1 MKHDVIVPSA
11 GESVTEVYIGEWRKK
26 TGDLVKKDDILVELE
41 TQKATFELRAERS
54 GRIEVLKAE
63 RDEVVKPGD
72 VIAVIDDSAASDAD
86 RKAAATSAG
95 EKSTSSEPKSEPLLS
110 PAARKMAAEKH
121 VSPEIVK
128 GTGKDGRITKEDVAR
143 TSSTPTASSPSAVS
157 APSSSQVA
165 APIKYHLDVERGE
178 RREPATRI
186 RRQIAQNLVAAQ
198 HTAAILTTFNEADM
212 SQVAAFRKKYKDKF
226 KEKHGVS
233 LGMVG
238 LFALASV
245 RALKAYP
252 LLNATFTGEDTIWRD
267 FVDVSI
273 AVSTERGLVVP
284 VMRDVDKMTLVD
296 FEKKLGELS
305 DKAQQAKLSITE
317 MTGGTFTI
325 SNGGIFGSLLST
337 PILNMPQ
344 SAILGLHKIQDRPM
358 AVNGK
363 VEIRPMMYLALS
375 YDHRLIDGKDAV
387 LFLVKVKEGIEDL
400 SLIVNEKEVL

>member
-26 TGDLVKKDDILVELE
+26 TGDLVRKDEVLVELE
-41 TQKATFELRAERS
+41 TQKATFELRADRG
-54 GRIEVLKAE
+54 GRIEVLKPE

-72 VIAVIDDSAASDAD
+72 VIAVIDDTSFAKASEDLPSFA
-86 RKAAATSAG
+86 KAT
-95 EKSTSSEPKSEPLLS
+95 EDKSSVAPTGAKEEPLLS
-110 PAARKMAAEKH
+110 PAARKHVAEKH
-121 VSPEIVK
+121 VPTDDLK
-128 GTGKDGRITKEDVAR
+128 GTGKGGRITKEDVLR
-143 TSSTPTASSPSAVS
+143 TSPSAP
-157 APSSSQVA
+157 PSSLPPTSAQVA
-165 APIKYHLDVERGE
+165 APIKYQVDVERGE

-212 SQVAAFRKKYKDKF
+212 SQVLSFRKKYKEKV

-233 LGMVG
+233 LGVVG

-245 RALKAYP
+245 RALKEYS
-252 LLNATFTGEDTIWRD
+252 LVNATFTGEDVIWRD
-267 FVDVSI
+267 FVDISV

-284 VMRDVDKMTLVD
+284 VVRDADKMTLLD

-305 DKAQQAKLSITE
+305 EKAQTSKLSIPE

-325 SNGGIFGSLLST
+325 SNGGVFGSLLST

-344 SAILGLHKIQDRPM
+344 SAILGLHKIEERPV

-375 YDHRLIDGKDAV
+375 YDHRLIDGRDAV
-387 LFLVKVKEGIEDL
+387 LFLVKIKEGIENL
-400 SLIVNEKEVL
+400 ALIVNEKEI

>member
-11 GESVTEVYIGEWRKK
+11 GESITEVYIGEWRKK
-26 TGDLVKKDDILVELE
+26 TGDLVKKDEILVELE

-54 GRIEVLKAE
+54 GRIEVLKPE

-72 VIAVIDDSAASDAD
+72 VIAVIDDSASSA
-86 RKAAATSAG
+86 KATEALAAVAPAG
-95 EKSTSSEPKSEPLLS
+95 AKEARPEPLLS
-110 PAARKMAAEKH
+110 PAARKVAAEKH
-121 VSPEIVK
+121 VDADAVK
-128 GTGKDGRITKEDVAR
+128 GTGKGGRVTKEDVLR
-143 TSSTPTASSPSAVS
+143 TSPSPA
-157 APSSSQVA
+157 APATPSSAHSQVV
-165 APIKYHLDVERGE
+165 APIKYHLDAERGE
-178 RREPATRI
+178 RREPAARI

-212 SQVAAFRKKYKDKF
+212 SQVMAFRKKHKEKF

-233 LGMVG
+233 LGVVG

-245 RALKAYP
+245 RALKEYP
-252 LLNATFTGEDTIWRD
+252 LVNSTFTGEDVISRD

-284 VMRDVDKMTLVD
+284 VMRDVDKMSLLD
-296 FEKKLGELS
+296 FERKLGELS
-305 DKAQQAKLSITE
+305 DKAQQARLSIPE

-325 SNGGIFGSLLST
+325 SNGGVFGSLLST

-344 SAILGLHKIQDRPM
+344 SAILGLHKIQERPV
-358 AVNGK
+358 AVNSK

-375 YDHRLIDGKDAV
+375 YDHRLIDGRDAV
-387 LFLVKVKEGIEDL
+387 LFLVKIKEGIENI
-400 SLIVNEKEVL
+400 SLIVNEKDL

>member
-26 TGDLVKKDDILVELE
+26 SGDAVKKDEILVELE

-54 GRIEVLKAE
+54 GRLEVLKPE
-63 RDEVVKPGD
+63 KDEVVKPGD
-72 VIAVIDDSAASDAD
+72 VIATIDDSFAPSSAKASEGKPAASP
-86 RKAAATSAG
+86 AAGKET
-95 EKSTSSEPKSEPLLS
+95 KPEPLLS
-110 PAARKMAAEKH
+110 PAARKHAAEKN
-121 VSPEIVK
+121 VDPETLK
-128 GTGKDGRITKEDVAR
+128 GSAKGGRITKEDVLSAKAP
-143 TSSTPTASSPSAVS
+143 SSAPSAPSSPSAS
-157 APSSSQVA
+157 MQVA
-165 APIKYHLDVERGE
+165 APIKYQVDTERGE

-212 SQVAAFRKKYKDKF
+212 SQVMAFRKKHKEKF
-226 KEKHGVS
+226 KEKHGTP

-238 LFALASV
+238 LFAMAAM
-245 RALKAYP
+245 RALKEYP
-252 LLNATFTGEDTIWRD
+252 LVNATFTGEDVIWRD
-267 FVDVSI
+267 FVDISV

-284 VMRDVDKMTLVD
+284 VMRDVDKMNLVA

-305 DKAQQAKLSITE
+305 EKAQQAKLSIPE
-317 MTGGTFTI
+317 MSGGTFTI

-344 SAILGLHKIQDRPM
+344 SAILGLHKIEERPV

-375 YDHRLIDGKDAV
+375 YDHRLIDGRDAV
-387 LFLVKVKEGIEDL
+387 LFLVKIKEGIEDL
-400 SLIVNEKEVL
+400 SLIVNEKEL

>member
-11 GESVTEVYIGEWRKK
+11 GESVNEVYIGEWRKK
-26 TGDLVKKDDILVELE
+26 TGDLVQKDEVLVELE

-54 GRIEVLKAE
+54 GRIEVLKSE

-72 VIAVIDDSAASDAD
+72 VVAVIDDSESPS
-86 RKAAATSAG
+86 KGKESSSVTSVS
-95 EKSTSSEPKSEPLLS
+95 KSSSEPLLS
-110 PAARKMAAEKH
+110 PAAKKH
-121 VSPEIVK
+121 ATERHVDGATLK
-128 GTGKDGRITKEDVAR
+128 GTGKDGRITKEDVLRVGTGSGTPPPAVAA
-143 TSSTPTASSPSAVS
+143 SST
-157 APSSSQVA
+157 SQVA
-165 APIKYHLDVERGE
+165 APIRYQVDLDRGE

-212 SQVAAFRKKYKDKF
+212 SQLMAFRKKYKDKL

-233 LGMVG
+233 LGIVG
-238 LFALASV
+238 LFALAAV
-245 RALKAYP
+245 RALKEYP
-252 LLNATFTGEDTIWRD
+252 LINSTFTGEETITRD
-267 FVDVSI
+267 FVDISV

-284 VMRDVDKMTLVD
+284 VMRDVDKMNLID

-305 DKAQQAKLSITE
+305 DKAQHGKLSIPE
-317 MTGGTFTI
+317 MSGGTFTI
-325 SNGGIFGSLLST
+325 SNGGVFGSLLST

-344 SAILGLHKIQDRPM
+344 SAILGLHKTQERPV

-375 YDHRLIDGKDAV
+375 YDHRLIDGRDAV
-387 LFLVKVKEGIEDL
+387 LFLVKIKEGIENL
-400 SLIVNEKEVL
+400 SLIVNEKEL

>member
-26 TGDLVKKDDILVELE
+26 TGDLVKKDEVLVELE

-54 GRIEVLKAE
+54 GRIEVLKPE

-86 RKAAATSAG
+86 RKAEVPTG
-95 EKSTSSEPKSEPLLS
+95 ERPKAEAKSEPLLS
-110 PAARKMAAEKH
+110 PAARKIAAEKH
-121 VSPEIVK
+121 IDADALK
-128 GTGKDGRITKEDVAR
+128 GTGKGGRVTKEDVQR
-143 TSSTPTASSPSAVS
+143 TSPSPSTSSSPSAGPTS
-157 APSSSQVA
+157 AQVA
-165 APIKYHLDVERGE
+165 APIKYHVDVGRGE
-178 RREPATRI
+178 WREPATRI

-212 SQVAAFRKKYKDKF
+212 SQVMAFRKKNKEKF

-233 LGMVG
+233 LGVVG

-245 RALKAYP
+245 RALKEYP
-252 LLNATFTGEDTIWRD
+252 LVNSTFTGDEVISRD
-267 FVDVSI
+267 FVDISV

-284 VMRDVDKMTLVD
+284 VMRDVDQMNLVD

-305 DKAQQAKLSITE
+305 VKAQQSKLSIPE
-317 MTGGTFTI
+317 MSGGTFTI
-325 SNGGIFGSLLST
+325 SNGGVFGSLLST

-344 SAILGLHKIQDRPM
+344 SAILGLHKIQDRPV
-358 AVNGK
+358 AVEGK

-375 YDHRLIDGKDAV
+375 YDHRLIDGRDAV
-387 LFLVKVKEGIEDL
+387 LFLVKIKEGIENI
-400 SLIVNEKEVL
+400 SLIVNEKEI